1 MIKANY
7 IIWFATHL
15 SSVQI
20 YRIKSYTVLNTEL
33 LRKSR
38 FYVLYTTVQSRKTS
52 KSEHLIT

>member
-15 SSVQI
+15 SPVQI

-38 FYVLYTTVQSRKTS
+38 FYVLYTTVQSRKNL
-52 KSEHLIT
+52 KK

>member
-15 SSVQI
+15 PPVQI

-38 FYVLYTTVQSRKTS
+38 FYVLYTTVQSRKNL
-52 KSEHLIT
+52 KK